1 MHVLLSERDAMGRDE
16 MQRGYLQPGRS
27 LLYWYNI
34 AHEDKKKKMERESKD
49 ADDSIDSRRRKSEHV
64 IHSLG

>member
-1 MHVLLSERDAMGRDE
+1 MGRDE
-16 MQRGYLQPGRS
+16 MQRGYLQLGRS

-34 AHEDKKKKMERESKD
+34 AHEDKKKKMERGSKD
-49 ADDSIDSRRRKSEHV
+49 ADDSIDSRRRESEHV